1 MATWRCCRVMC
12 FCFLFLRTGQPALR
26 ASEWS
31 KEQDRQP
38 TLCLPC
44 SRGRQRHGWGGVGR
58 GGVGWG
64 GPGGEDGIDRQLVTG
79 SIVGHWLQVTGDL
92 VTYWLP
98 SLFRMRF
105 RFHVLPKHPY
115 TDLSTRTNDFVAN
128 APLGQTLKLN
138 SDAP

>member
-1 MATWRCCRVMC
+1 M
-12 FCFLFLRTGQPALR
+12 
-26 ASEWS
+26 
-31 KEQDRQP
+31 
-38 TLCLPC
+38 
-44 SRGRQRHGWGGVGR
+44 
-58 GGVGWG
+58 GWG
-64 GPGGEDGIDRQLVTG
+64 GPGGEDGIDGQLVTG

-105 RFHVLPKHPY
+105 RFHVLTKHTY
-115 TDLSTRTNDFVAN
+115 TDLCTRTNDFVDN